1 VAWHERIDSL
11 QWTALKGVAEGV
23 SITKLLGIA
32 FEKQSRGSHELRW
45 SAATIRPG
53 GKFSHHAHPHP
64 QCFYFVKGTG
74 EVALDGDVLPVGP
87 GSIVTVA
94 DREGH
99 EVRNTG
105 DAEMFLMEVSLFH
118 DRDAV
123 PAIVPHPAVAAPE
136 ERQAGL
142 AERLHGMVAAE
153 MRRRTDESAARPRKA
168 AAWLQA
174 TRPFSFTASVV
185 PVLLGTVLGAVA
197 GGIHPWLAVVAL
209 VGGLAI
215 HAGAN
220 LVSDYYDFRNGVDAE
235 DTYGSSGVLTGRLLT
250 PQEVFLGGLLAF
262 AIAAAAGAY
271 LTTVRGPIIVLLGVV
286 GILGGFF
293 YTARPVGYKYRALGD
308 IGIFLLFGPLMVL
321 GAYIVQTGTFSWMPL
336 VVALP
341 VGFLV
346 TAILHANNLRD
357 VPFDDRA
364 GIRTLAMVAGGNG
377 SRAIYAALLVGAYAA
392 VIAFSVLGILPLL
405 ALAALL
411 SAPIAVRNL
420 RLIARA
426 SSPGEMA
433 LADVM
438 TAQLHMVF
446 GVLLTLG
453 VVVGSVL

>member
-1 VAWHERIDSL
+1 MAWNERIDNL
-11 QWTALKGVAEGV
+11 QWVALKGVAEGV

-32 FEKQSRGSHELRW
+32 FDKASRGGHELRW

-64 QCFYFVKGTG
+64 QCFYFVKGSG
-74 EVALDGDVLPVGP
+74 EVALDDRVIPVGP

-118 DRDAV
+118 EKDAV
-123 PAIVPHPAVAAPE
+123 PGIEPHPALAEPA

-142 AERLHGMVAAE
+142 AERLHGVVVAEIRERASGPGQ
-153 MRRRTDESAARPRKA
+153 RTA

-174 TRPFSFTASVV
+174 TRPFSFTASIV
-185 PVLLGTVLGAVA
+185 PVLLGTVLGAFA
-197 GGIHPWLAVVAL
+197 GGFHPWLAVVAL

-250 PQEVFLGGLLAF
+250 PHEVFLGGLVAF
-262 AIAAAAGAY
+262 AVAAAAGAY
-271 LTTVRGPIIVLLGVV
+271 LASVRGPVILLLGLIGVF
-286 GILGGFF
+286 GGFF
-293 YTARPVGYKYRALGD
+293 YTARPLGYKYRALGD
-308 IGIFLLFGPLMVL
+308 LGIFLLFGPLMVL
-321 GAYIVQTGTFSWMPL
+321 GAFFVQAGTFSWLPL
-336 VVALP
+336 IAALP

-346 TAILHANNLRD
+346 TAIL
-357 VPFDDRA
+357 V
-364 GIRTLAMVAGGNG
+364 
-377 SRAIYAALLVGAYAA
+377 IYATLLVGAYVA
-392 VIAFSVLGILPLL
+392 VVAFSVLGLVPML

-420 RLIARA
+420 RLIMRA

-433 LADVM
+433 MADVM
-438 TAQLHMVF
+438 TAQLHMAF

-453 VVVGSVL
+453 VAVGSLI

>member
-1 VAWHERIDSL
+1 MAWNERIDNL
-11 QWTALKGVAEGV
+11 QWVALKGVAEGV

-32 FEKQSRGSHELRW
+32 FDKASRGGHELRW

-53 GKFSHHAHPHP
+53 GKFSHHSHPHP
-64 QCFYFVKGTG
+64 QCFYFVKGSG
-74 EVALDGDVLPVGP
+74 EVALDDTVIPVGP
-87 GSIVTVA
+87 GRIVTVA

-118 DRDAV
+118 EKDAV
-123 PAIVPHPAVAAPE
+123 PGIEPHPALAEPA

-142 AERLHGMVAAE
+142 AERLHGLVVAEARE
-153 MRRRTDESAARPRKA
+153 RSSGPGQRTA

-174 TRPFSFTASVV
+174 TRPFSFTASIV
-185 PVLLGTVLGAVA
+185 PVLLGTVLGAFA
-197 GGIHPWLAVVAL
+197 GGFHPWLAVVAL

-250 PQEVFLGGLLAF
+250 PQEVFLGGLVAF
-262 AIAAAAGAY
+262 AIAAVAGAY
-271 LTTVRGPIIVLLGVV
+271 LATVRGPVILLLGSIGV
-286 GILGGFF
+286 LGGFF
-293 YTARPVGYKYRALGD
+293 YTARPLGYKYRALGD
-308 IGIFLLFGPLMVL
+308 VGIFLLFGPLMVL
-321 GAYIVQTGTFSWMPL
+321 GAFFVQTATFSWLPFI
-336 VVALP
+336 VALP

-357 VPFDDRA
+357 IPFDGRA
-364 GIRTLAMVAGGNG
+364 GIKTLAMVAGGRG
-377 SRAIYAALLVGAYAA
+377 SRAIYATLLVGAYVA
-392 VIAFSVLGILPLL
+392 VVAFSVLGLVPML

-420 RLIARA
+420 RLIMRA

-433 LADVM
+433 MADVM
-438 TAQLHMVF
+438 TAQLHMAF

-453 VVVGSVL
+453 VAIGSLI